1 MDGGDAMRISKKLLA
16 LIILISGIVGFFV
29 VVPVHY
35 ALEKTST
42 DKFCD
47 VCHEMDPMVIAYQD
61 DVHSGKGKTGVKAKC
76 VDCHLPHDS
85 YISYVFQ
92 KGLNG
97 FNEVTHMM
105 FNDADKMDWQAHR
118 QNRTKFVYDS
128 GCISCHERILD
139 VNSTNA
145 NINDMHKIYADFKD
159 KKDKLS
165 CVSCHKTVGH
175 KNLGK
180 ILYEIKNPP
189 VGNWDDESKKDEPKK

>member
-1 MDGGDAMRISKKLLA
+1 MEAKEFFQKNTLKCIIGGFAAGVIFSVCTSAGLSFSGSPAFCGQCHAMKM
-16 LIILISGIVGFFV
+16 
-29 VVPVHY
+29 
-35 ALEKTST
+35 EKATFMESS
-42 DKFCD
+42 
-47 VCHEMDPMVIAYQD
+47 HRERE
-61 DVHSGKGKTGVKAKC
+61 C

-145 NINDMHKIYADFKD
+145 NINDMHKIYTDFKD

-189 VGNWDDESKKDEPKK
+189 VGNWDDEPKKDEPKK

>member
-1 MDGGDAMRISKKLLA
+1 MKKIFIKFCLFCVFAFVIFFGGNA
-16 LIILISGIVGFFV
+16 LI
-29 VVPVHY
+29 H
-35 ALEKTST
+35 ST
-42 DKFCD
+42 GDDKFCTL
-47 VCHEMDPMVIAYQD
+47 CHEWMDPMVQAYHRD
-61 DVHSGKGKTGVKAKC
+61 KHGGANRKGVKVKC

-105 FNDADKMDWQAHR
+105 FNDADKMDWQVHR

-189 VGNWDDESKKDEPKK
+189 VGNWDDEPKKDEPKK